1 MEEAAVL
8 YSGGKDSSLAAY
20 MLSSY
25 YDVKLVTISFGVL
38 DSWKHA
44 SRAAEVLGFD
54 HKVKK
59 FKRDIAEKAL
69 EMIINDGFPK
79 NGIDFIHKNALCA
92 LAEEYGVI
100 ADGTRRED
108 RAPCLNLGDIRSLED
123 KYAVEYIAPLRGMG
137 YKTIRKLAESIFK
150 IEKKSSAAQ
159 KNSDYESEL
168 RAIAEGKRSLAK
180 VFPNHMQSVVVG
192 YCASE
197 VR

>member
-1 MEEAAVL
+1 MEEVAVL

-25 YDVKLVTISFGVL
+25 YDVKLATISFGVL
-38 DSWKHA
+38 NSWKRA
-44 SRAAEVLGFD
+44 GVAAEVLGFD

-59 FKRDIAEKAL
+59 FKRDIAEKAF
-69 EMIINDGFPK
+69 EMIIKDGFPK
-79 NGIDFIHKNALCA
+79 NGINFIHKQALGA
-92 LAEEYGVI
+92 LAEEYSVV

-108 RAPCLNLGDIRSLED
+108 RVPCLSLGEIRSLED

-150 IEKKSSAAQ
+150 IEENSSAAQ

-168 RAIAEGKRSLAK
+168 RAIGDERSLAK
-180 VFPNHMQSVVVG
+180 VFPNHMQSAVVG
-192 YCASE
+192 
-197 VR
+197 VK